1 MTKSMVKPHM
11 LLWWTL
17 DTILMSHVKL
27 LGVSS
32 FQTPDHQW
40 ATVPGVRPTGPQHQ
54 LDRIPWRPFGPLEAD
69 VSFVI
74 PTIRLFYSYFCFRGY
89 FIARQL
95 FYYTPM
101 VLMWLPQANNKP
113 TVGDDGY
120 HPFFSCWV
128 CHIYIYIYYKW
139 VCVSIMMAGCCQAS
153 FPATLGSIPDV
164 LCRVWG
170 AHAALDEPQAWSDWR
185 FDHGWGGLDDTW
197 LAHRRV
203 QYWLVSTLRRGWFDH
218 VRHINNS

>member
-1 MTKSMVKPHM
+1 MKPLLAPLYWSPRAVTQADGLGTRVVVLVVDGFSVWVKPFCISFNNCFIPWSKRLVVHTHAPGIWSTPSFGSGIMTKSMVKPQM
-11 LLWWTL
+11 LVWWTL

-74 PTIRLFYSYFCFRGY
+74 PTIRLFYSDFPFRGY

-95 FYYTPM
+95 FYCTPM

-113 TVGDDGY
+113 TVCRWWL
-120 HPFFSCWV
+120 P
-128 CHIYIYIYYKW
+128 
-139 VCVSIMMAGCCQAS
+139 SI
-153 FPATLGSIPDV
+153 F
-164 LCRVWG
+164 
-170 AHAALDEPQAWSDWR
+170 
-185 FDHGWGGLDDTW
+185 
-197 LAHRRV
+197 
-203 QYWLVSTLRRGWFDH
+203 
-218 VRHINNS
+218 

>member
-1 MTKSMVKPHM
+1 MVDGFSVWVKPFFISFYNCFIPWSKRLVVHTHAPGIWSTPSFGSGIMTKSMVKPHM

-128 CHIYIYIYYKW
+128 CHIYIFIINE
-139 VCVSIMMAGCCQAS
+139 CVFQ
-153 FPATLGSIPDV
+153 
-164 LCRVWG
+164 
-170 AHAALDEPQAWSDWR
+170 
-185 FDHGWGGLDDTW
+185 
-197 LAHRRV
+197 
-203 QYWLVSTLRRGWFDH
+203 
-218 VRHINNS
+218 